1 MARDL
6 GSAFVTIEPNT
17 ANFATSLKA
26 KLKAAMAA
34 VGEQDVRVGIDTVA
48 VNRSL
53 SALRV
58 HLDEVTRR
66 AATIGI
72 KLDDKQALAE
82 MALIDARLRAIAKAT
97 VQPRLSLQGKDQLLA
112 ELIAV

>member
-17 ANFATSLKA
+17 ANFATSLKG

-48 VNRSL
+48 VNRTL

-58 HLDEVTRR
+58 TLDEVTRR
-66 AATIGI
+66 AATIVI
-72 KLDDKQALAE
+72 KLDDKQAPAE
-82 MALIDARLRAIAKAT
+82 MALMDATPRDHASATAPPRPRA
-97 VQPRLSLQGKDQLLA
+97 QG
-112 ELIAV
+112 